1 MSRSSESTLTM
12 KPSQILRLHR
22 NAVLDIARARNVAN
36 VRVFGSV
43 VHGKDGEGSDIDLLV
58 DAPRGTTLL
67 DMAQLQSEMEQQL
80 GVAVD
85 VLTADDLPASFRHR
99 VLAEAKPL

>member
-1 MSRSSESTLTM
+1 M
-12 KPSQILRLHR
+12 KPSEILRIHR
-22 NAVLDIARARNVAN
+22 EAVLAIARARNVDN

-67 DMAQLQSEMEQQL
+67 DMAQLQLDIEQQL
-80 GVAVD
+80 GVTVD
-85 VLTADDLPASFRHR
+85 VLTADDLPPSFRYQ
-99 VLAEAKPL
+99 VLAEARPL

>member
-1 MSRSSESTLTM
+1 MNPSETLR
-12 KPSQILRLHR
+12 KHR
-22 NAVLDIARARNVAN
+22 NAVLAIARARNVAN

-43 VHGKDGEGSDIDLLV
+43 LHGNDSEASDIDLLV

-67 DMAQLQSEMEQQL
+67 DMAQLQADIQEQL

-85 VLTADDLPASFRHR
+85 VLTPEDLPPSFRHQ
-99 VLAEAKPL
+99 VLSEAQPL